1 MVRSSLG
8 VRVFREISLMPA
20 PYTGKLADPEFR
32 RQRAARASAAAHT
45 LDTYIQR
52 VVDRAPELTA
62 AQRERLALLLHP
74 GDGGGDATAA

>member
-1 MVRSSLG
+1 
-8 VRVFREISLMPA
+8 MPA

-45 LDTYIQR
+45 LDVYIKR

-62 AQRERLALLLHP
+62 AQRERLAVLLNP
-74 GDGGGDATAA
+74 GGGNAPAA